1 MVVLCGTYLYVP
13 FMVTVYKKRHPTNPV
28 SLSTGK
34 HIVFEDLGQG
44 YGFYQTDNPSVI
56 AEFATLMSEH
66 RGGVELSSPQEYA
79 DELKK
84 KSNSLTSSGSQM
96 FGMQTSGLIVP
107 ELANPAAF
115 VAAGPDS
122 NRLTTVR
129 VSEPQ
134 RAAAASHT
142 PFDITPPVV
151 QEIPT
156 PRVAKRKV

>member
-1 MVVLCGTYLYVP
+1 MVVLPGAYVYVP
-13 FMVTVYKKRHPTNPV
+13 TMVTVYKKRHPTNPV

-44 YGFYQTDNPSVI
+44 YGFYQTDNPAII
-56 AEFATLMSEH
+56 AEFATLMSER
-66 RGGVELSSPQEYA
+66 RGGVEVSSAQEYA

-84 KSNSLTSSGSQM
+84 KSNSLNSSDWQI
-96 FGMQTSGLIVP
+96 FGTQASGLVVP

-129 VSEPQ
+129 VGQAAPQ
-134 RAAAASHT
+134 PSLSHT
-142 PFDITPPVV
+142 PFDIAPPAPPT
-151 QEIPT
+151 IST